1 MSFNI
6 NSRVNNLSNTTTVI
20 LKDLADLQNLI
31 GLYLRVSDAQNL
43 YQVLAN
49 LLSIYVSSPSVNM
62 YYSAEYINTLISDYY
77 NKTDSNNK
85 FALIF
90 TVSSPLYYNT
100 TTNKLTID
108 LSDFYKK

>member
-1 MSFNI
+1 
-6 NSRVNNLSNTTTVI
+6 
-20 LKDLADLQNLI
+20 
-31 GLYLRVSDAQNL
+31 VSDAQNL

-49 LLSIYVSSPSVNM
+49 LLSIHVSNPSVNM

-77 NKTDSNNK
+77 NKVDSDNK

-100 TTNKLTID
+100 STNKLTID
-108 LSDFYKK
+108 LSDFIIKVKVIVNIR